1 MSERANRLVWI
12 DLEMTGLD
20 PSINV
25 IIEIATLVT
34 DGDLNVLAEGPSL
47 VVHQPD
53 SELDKMDAWCV
64 RQHGSSGLTQRVRES
79 QVSLAQAERE
89 TLSFLAEWV
98 DPGIAPLAGNSIGQ
112 DRRFIRTYMTELDAF
127 LHYRQ
132 VDVTSFKEMVRRWY
146 PEVEPWK
153 KSDAHRAMDD
163 IRASVA
169 ELGYYRAQV
178 FR

>member
-79 QVSLAQAERE
+79 QVSLEQAERE
-89 TLSFLAEWV
+89 TLAFLAEWV
-98 DPGIAPLAGNSIGQ
+98 DPGTAPLAGNSIGQ